1 MCRDSRHE
9 GKERYDFFAVEPER
23 VISGTGP
30 GEDLTSVVR
39 SFIEKCGP
47 FAKYECEGAWAAEEF
62 RGFLGPLAINPRIEV
77 RIVCVNT
84 DEHFERLCVDE
95 LLL

>member
-1 MCRDSRHE
+1 MSS
-9 GKERYDFFAVEPER
+9 AEPGR
-23 VISGTGP
+23 
-30 GEDLTSVVR
+30 GEDLTAVVR
-39 SFIEKCGP
+39 SFIKKFGP
-47 FAKYECEGAWAAEEF
+47 LAKHECEGASAAEEF
-62 RGFLGPLAINPRIEV
+62 RGFLGPLAINPRIEG